1 MASLTTPP
9 ITSFGAAEG
18 AAALGQSSG
27 NGGGVG
33 QGKMRIGVF
42 VGRLQINVLF
52 ALRDILIAFQ
62 QYHGHGTFSLNE
74 WS

>member
-1 MASLTTPP
+1 MASLTDAADHQL
-9 ITSFGAAEG
+9 GAAEG
-18 AAALGQSSG
+18 AAALRQSSRD
-27 NGGGVG
+27 GGGVG
-33 QGKMRIGVF
+33 QGKMRVGVF
-42 VGRLQINVLF
+42 VGRLQVNVLF